1 MSDATDT
8 DEIDVADLY
17 RSAAEAARLAREEEE
32 RVEVE
37 RAAGQRVTA
46 LLGRHD
52 PRVRPEGGP
61 GPNRDPDR
69 PS

>member
-1 MSDATDT
+1 VSERSDT

-17 RSAAEAARLAREEEE
+17 RTAVEAARLAREQED
-32 RVEVE
+32 
-37 RAAGQRVTA
+37 RAEANEWVTA

-52 PRVRPEGGP
+52 PRVRPERGP
-61 GPNRDPDR
+61 GSDRDPSR